1 MTSPSLRRSI
11 GLALV
16 SIGLEVVEG
25 LGVDVGV
32 LSAGVAG
39 VLGSPGPCLTPSK
52 LTSLIGTNQVREN
65 ETHKRY
71 QT

>member
-1 MTSPSLRRSI
+1 M
-11 GLALV
+11 
-16 SIGLEVVEG
+16 
-25 LGVDVGV
+25 GV